1 MLVSIAKQVPDARAH
16 ARLIAFD
23 SHAAF
28 DPDAVQLPHRWLYR
42 RDRDLSMN
50 DPVLGAGSL
59 VAGRYRIS
67 GLIARGGMGAVHAA
81 VDERLSREVALKTLR
96 PELVEDRTL
105 VARFEREAQTAAR
118 LAHPC
123 IAQVLDFGTSPEGLL
138 YLVMERVR
146 GETLATLLKR
156 EGRLA
161 PLRAADIVEQ
171 TLGAL
176 ASAHAEGVVHRD
188 LKPGNIMIVP
198 SGESR
203 ETVKLLD
210 FGIAH
215 LMDGAAYTRLTQ
227 TGIILG
233 TPTFMSP
240 EQALGERI
248 DARTDVYAMGV
259 ILWCLLTGQKPFS
272 GSSMADVVE
281 AILTTPPPLADA
293 IAPEVPNELARVADF
308 AMQKDRE
315 RRFVDANAM
324 GRALVA
330 FRSRESAPSH
340 TPSLLPDAQTPS
352 VSHHTQQATPERA
365 APTVSLPPALRSR
378 PVLLLALGGLVLM
391 TSSCLALGLVGLAIS
406 TGWLARATSGVAS
419 EGGLA
424 APTLGAGASE
434 GCVLAR
440 RCCEA
445 AAGDWGAACDSI
457 TNPYTT
463 SAQCA
468 QLLQGYRQGLVAAGR
483 DPAVCDSATSS
494 APGVAAATPAA
505 PARTPSETCVRTQR
519 CCHAFMGHF
528 IGSSDRGCDVYTGP
542 FIQEHTCAET
552 LANFRASLR
561 STSTQMPECE

>member
-1 MLVSIAKQVPDARAH
+1 MS
-16 ARLIAFD
+16 
-23 SHAAF
+23 
-28 DPDAVQLPHRWLYR
+28 
-42 RDRDLSMN
+42 

-96 PELVEDRTL
+96 PELVEDSTL
-105 VARFEREAQTAAR
+105 VARFEREARTAAR

-227 TGIILG
+227 TGVILG
-233 TPTFMSP
+233 TPTYMSP

-272 GSSMADVVE
+272 GPSMADVVE
-281 AILTTPPPLADA
+281 AILNTPPPLADA
-293 IAPEVPNELARVADF
+293 LAPEVPNELARVADF

-330 FRSRESAPSH
+330 FRSREPVAPRAASRLPQPPAPS
-340 TPSLLPDAQTPS
+340 PDARMTQTEM
-352 VSHHTQQATPERA
+352 TQ
-365 APTVSLPPALRSR
+365 APPQSAFA
-378 PVLLLALGGLVLM
+378 LLLASTAHASRRTLTLAAG
-391 TSSCLALGLVGLAIS
+391 ALGLLTSACLLFAAVGLAFGMGLL
-406 TGWLARATSGVAS
+406 TPDGDPSGKPL
-419 EGGLA
+419 GGFAL
-424 APTLGAGASE
+424 P
-434 GCVLAR
+434 VLAR
-440 RCCEA
+440 EPTSEVCAQAVRCCEA
-445 AAGDWGAACDSI
+445 YSVAATGSAGSCGFIVMNNASADNCAFYARTYARALEMIGRDASMCTAPSTSI
-457 TNPYTT
+457 TTAAAPPM
-463 SAQCA
+463 SPIAPQAPSPVCA
-468 QLLQGYRQGLVAAGR
+468 Q
-483 DPAVCDSATSS
+483 T
-494 APGVAAATPAA
+494 
-505 PARTPSETCVRTQR
+505 ER
-519 CCHAFMGHF
+519 CCRAYYLRFGAPNADIACAGFRSPLMTD
-528 IGSSDRGCDVYTGP
+528 S
-542 FIQEHTCAET
+542 TCARPLQTFRERLT
-552 LANFRASLR
+552 NTGVRLA
-561 STSTQMPECE
+561 ECE